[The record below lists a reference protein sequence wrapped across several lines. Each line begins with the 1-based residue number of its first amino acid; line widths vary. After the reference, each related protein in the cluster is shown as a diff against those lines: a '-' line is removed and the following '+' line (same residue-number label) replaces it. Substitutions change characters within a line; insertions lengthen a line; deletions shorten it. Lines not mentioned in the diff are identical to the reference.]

1 MVIPFPIAFF
11 VGTFLADVAYWY
23 SANLAWAAATLWL
36 LGAGL
41 VMAALAAVLGL
52 TDVFGDSQIRALP
65 PVWWH
70 ASGNVLVVL
79 IELFNFY
86 FRYDQGAA
94 FIVPKGVGLSFVAS
108 LLLIFTGWKGGEMI
122 FRGHAGVSDG

>member
-94 FIVPKGVGLSFVAS
+94 FIVRRFAPAHFHRLERRGNDIPRTCRRFGRL
-108 LLLIFTGWKGGEMI
+108 TGG
-122 FRGHAGVSDG
+122 R